1 MCSRSA
7 ALRSDTRAYGQPAR
21 QGEAGRCLPRPGRLL
36 WFLSSTLTALA
47 ALTSNSASA
56 QTASPQGEGRPNVL
70 WIIAEDIGPELGAY
84 GTPEVR
90 TPNLDGLAARGMLFT
105 QAFSTSPVCSPSRS
119 ALNTGMYQTTIGAHN
134 HRSHR
139 PRDPSPYPFALPEG
153 VQLVSDWLRQAGY
166 YTANIRHFPE
176 GVDFQGTGK
185 TDWNF
190 TPSAEPFD
198 TDRWDDL
205 KSHEPFYAQVNF
217 PETHRGEHWDR
228 AHERIARAADPD
240 KIVLPHYYPDH
251 PAVREDWAQYLN
263 TVMSLDRK
271 VGVVLELLERDGL
284 ADNTVVIFMGDHGR
298 AMVRGKQ
305 WPYDSGL
312 HIPLIVY
319 WPASVAVPTQ
329 YESAGVSDQLISLI
343 DVAATTLAIGGVRKP
358 TLMQGRVFLGH
369 DADPPRLQVFGAR
382 DRCDETVDRIRTV
395 RTKRYRYVRNFMP
408 ERPFLQTNRYK
419 EASYPT
425 IWIMRWLHSE
435 DGLTPPQ
442 ARLLAPSRPQE
453 ELYDVSL
460 DPYEIDN
467 LAASPAH
474 QEILEQL
481 RMELDTWM
489 LESNDLGRIP
499 EDPAVAR
506 YYEQRMKELYDE
518 RISNLR
524 QKWGVN

>member
-1 MCSRSA
+1 MSRPSGLSITFA
-7 ALRSDTRAYGQPAR
+7 ALAV
-21 QGEAGRCLPRPGRLL
+21 
-36 WFLSSTLTALA
+36 LTAI
-47 ALTSNSASA
+47 SVRA
-56 QTASPQGEGRPNVL
+56 QTASAQDQRRPNIL
-70 WIIAEDIGPELGAY
+70 WIIAEDIGPELGVY

-139 PRDPSPYPFALPEG
+139 PHDPSPYPFPLPEG
-153 VQLVSDWLRQAGY
+153 VRLVSEWLRQAGY

-176 GVDFQGTGK
+176 GVAFQGTGK

-198 TDRWDDL
+198 TDRWEDL
-205 KSHEPFYAQVNF
+205 KAREPFYAQVNL
-217 PETHRGEHWDR
+217 PEAHRGKHWDE
-228 AHERIARAADPD
+228 AHERIARPANPD
-240 KIVLPHYYPDH
+240 KIVLPPYYPDH
-251 PAVREDWAQYLN
+251 PAVRADWARYLN
-263 TVMSLDRK
+263 TVMSLDSK
-271 VGVVLELLERDGL
+271 VGVVLQLLERDSL
-284 ADNTVVIFMGDHGR
+284 TRNTVVIFMGDHGR

-319 WPASVAVPTQ
+319 WPASISAPTQ
-329 YESAGVSDQLISLI
+329 YEPASVSDQLISLI
-343 DVAATTLAIGGVRKP
+343 DVAATTLAIGGVPKP
-358 TLMQGRVFLGH
+358 APMQGRVFLGPN
-369 DADPPRLQVFGAR
+369 ADPPRLHVFGGR
-382 DRCDETVDRIRTV
+382 DRGDETVDRIRTV
-395 RTKRYRYVRNFMP
+395 RTLRYRYVRNFMP

-425 IWIMRWLHSE
+425 IWVMRKLHSE
-435 DGLTPPQ
+435 GRLTPPQ
-442 ARLLAPSRPQE
+442 ARLLAPSRPRE
-453 ELYDVSL
+453 ELYDVSA

-474 QEILEQL
+474 EEVLERL
-481 RMELDTWM
+481 RTELDAWVA
-489 LESNDLGRIP
+489 ESNDQGRIP

-506 YYEQRMKELYDE
+506 YYEQRMKQLYDE
-518 RISNLR
+518 RIETLR
-524 QKWGVN
+524 QKWGVH